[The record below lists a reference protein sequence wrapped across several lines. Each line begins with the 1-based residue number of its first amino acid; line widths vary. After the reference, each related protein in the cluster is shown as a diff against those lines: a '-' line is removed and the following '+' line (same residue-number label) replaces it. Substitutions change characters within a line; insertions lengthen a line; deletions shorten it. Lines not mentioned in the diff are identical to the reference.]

1 MFKRRTPQS
10 WMSWARSMVWPR
22 KGWRRGFQYVGR
34 RVQRLNDTPHSI
46 ALGFAFGALISFT
59 PLFGF
64 HMIGCL
70 ALAWAFRGN
79 LLAAA
84 VGQFVGNAFTIGPIA
99 VMSVSLGRWML
110 GRTGHGT
117 AEGETILQSFADLW
131 ATFLR
136 WIASEIDEGDGGHIV
151 TFGRV
156 MRQAWRLFDEIFW
169 PYLIGGLIPGILCAL
184 LCYYLVYK
192 GTAAFQKRRV
202 EKRVARIAEIAAH
215 RAPLAPRE
223 EGGAVGKRALQNRL
237 AAVREAK
244 AEAEDPE
251 APAKPGEAQTEPVK
265 TPEASTPEAAKGA
278 GEENR
283 S

>member
-1 MFKRRTPQS
+1 MFKRRAPQS
-10 WMSWARSMVWPR
+10 WMAWARSMIWPR

-70 ALAWAFRGN
+70 ALAWLFRGN

-99 VMSVSLGRWML
+99 VMSVTLGRWML
-110 GRTGHGT
+110 GRSHHGE
-117 AEGETILQSFADLW
+117 AEGETILQSFTDLW

-136 WIASEIDEGDGGHIV
+136 WIASEIDEGEGGHIV

-156 MRQAWRLFDEIFW
+156 MRQAWRVFDEIFW

-192 GTAAFQKRRV
+192 GTAAFQKRRA
-202 EKRVARIAEIAAH
+202 EKRAARLAEIAAQ
-215 RAPLAPRE
+215 RAPAAEAADPRE
-223 EGGAVGKRALQNRL
+223 PGAALVGLRALQS
-237 AAVREAK
+237 VREELKGRERGKDRGK
-244 AEAEDPE
+244 A
-251 APAKPGEAQTEPVK
+251 GV
-265 TPEASTPEAAKGA
+265 EASEGGPQGQEPT
-278 GEENR
+278 